1 MGTKARTLALLAS
14 FFLATVIALS
24 WGLNTE
30 SRAENDTNQ
39 RLRDSL
45 VQLLRD
51 NDIDFAYQGHA
62 QPGKSTRMRWSEL
75 VIENSLAAVD
85 DYESELYPSFASGRG
100 RSLVL
105 WDKLK
110 LSIDQRGLSVI
121 SNELCDPSIHLSVK
135 LRNLTYTLSGESC
148 DVLLSKLEAFALEN
162 DIAFN
167 VREVSMADD
176 KTVTI
181 IQRP

>member
-1 MGTKARTLALLAS
+1 MGTKARTSALLALL
-14 FFLATVIALS
+14 FLATVIVLS

-51 NDIDFAYQGHA
+51 NDIDFAYHGYA

-85 DYESELYPSFASGRG
+85 DCKANFTPALQAGGEGRWCCGAS
-100 RSLVL
+100 
-105 WDKLK
+105 
-110 LSIDQRGLSVI
+110 
-121 SNELCDPSIHLSVK
+121 
-135 LRNLTYTLSGESC
+135 
-148 DVLLSKLEAFALEN
+148 
-162 DIAFN
+162 
-167 VREVSMADD
+167 
-176 KTVTI
+176 
-181 IQRP
+181 